1 MATITGYASQQ
12 RPAERQ
18 RPVHRSHAVFTES
31 RTFSLCQSEHPA
43 GLAKAITGS
52 HNKPCSIRSF
62 TVLGSAAQKYY
73 AYNT

>member
-43 GLAKAITGS
+43 GSAKG
-52 HNKPCSIRSF
+52 HYWKPQQCSIRSF